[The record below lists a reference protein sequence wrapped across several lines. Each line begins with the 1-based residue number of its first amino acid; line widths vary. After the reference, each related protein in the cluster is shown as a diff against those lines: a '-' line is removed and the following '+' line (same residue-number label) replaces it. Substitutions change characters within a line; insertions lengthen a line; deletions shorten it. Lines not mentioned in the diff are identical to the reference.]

1 MDVTEQ
7 RINLSDPSLYVNRE
21 LSWLGFNERVLAQA
35 KDERHPLLDRVRFV
49 AISETNL
56 DEFFMIRVAGLQQQV
71 AAELPNPVP
80 DGMTP
85 EEQLNRI
92 SEHTKNFFAEQR
104 AALEKDLLPALSE
117 EGINLVSH
125 ADLPESEQRD
135 LRERFAHD
143 ILPILTPLAVD
154 PAHPFPHISNLSL
167 NLLVVIEDAGREVM
181 ARIKVPTTI
190 ERFMR
195 VPPTEGPEDTPAPG
209 VHEEIKLVRVEEVI
223 AANLDELFPGKEI
236 LASYVF
242 QVTRNADLVI
252 EEDEASDLL
261 QAIEHELAGRWFGQS
276 VRLVV
281 TDSMPTELRE
291 WLAENLRF
299 EPNSVYATPEP
310 LGLADFDALTHLDRS
325 DLLYPP
331 LSPRIPPELRGSGS
345 IFSAIRQGDILLYH
359 PYDSFSPVV
368 EFVRSA
374 ATDPEVLA
382 IKQTLYRVGSNSPIV
397 EALSGAR
404 DEQTQVAVLVEL
416 KARFDEEPNI
426 VWARQLEAQGVHVA
440 YGLVGLKTHAKM
452 CLVVRREGGGL
463 RRYVH
468 MGTGNYNPSTARIYT
483 DFSYFTDDPEIGEDG
498 TDLFN
503 YLTGYSEQEEYHE
516 LLVAPLTLREKFVNL
531 IREQVELAEKGEPAR
546 ICCKMNSL
554 TDPKI
559 IEEFY
564 LASQAGVK
572 IDLVIRGICCL
583 KPGLEGISESIRV
596 VSLVGRFLEHARA
609 FAFGG
614 GEDERIYLGSADLM
628 QRNLDRRVE
637 TLFPLREDRH
647 LQKIRRLFDLQLNDT
662 ANAWEM
668 NADGT
673 YTRLRPQEG
682 EEPLDSQALLLE
694 EPL

>member
-1 MDVTEQ
+1 
-7 RINLSDPSLYVNRE
+7 
-21 LSWLGFNERVLAQA
+21 
-35 KDERHPLLDRVRFV
+35 
-49 AISETNL
+49 
-56 DEFFMIRVAGLQQQV
+56 
-71 AAELPNPVP
+71 
-80 DGMTP
+80 
-85 EEQLNRI
+85 
-92 SEHTKNFFAEQR
+92 
-104 AALEKDLLPALSE
+104 
-117 EGINLVSH
+117 
-125 ADLPESEQRD
+125 
-135 LRERFAHD
+135 
-143 ILPILTPLAVD
+143 
-154 PAHPFPHISNLSL
+154 
-167 NLLVVIEDAGREVM
+167 
-181 ARIKVPTTI
+181 
-190 ERFMR
+190 
-195 VPPTEGPEDTPAPG
+195 
-209 VHEEIKLVRVEEVI
+209 
-223 AANLDELFPGKEI
+223 
-236 LASYVF
+236 
-242 QVTRNADLVI
+242 VTRHADLVI

-291 WLAENLRF
+291 WLAENLRV

-310 LGLADFDALTHLDRS
+310 LGLADFDDLTHLDRS

-572 IDLVIRGICCL
+572 IDLVIRG
-583 KPGLEGISESIRV
+583 
-596 VSLVGRFLEHARA
+596 
-609 FAFGG
+609 G